1 MTYKILSV
9 SQIQDTII
17 TAVEITLSTSVETI
31 DIIHFRPSSVEEINQ
46 NVQNRLLSEQSK
58 IDAIK
63 TVSNLIT
70 TIPIGQTLTV

>member
-9 SQIQDTII
+9 SQIQDTI
-17 TAVEITLSTSVETI
+17 TTTVEITLSTGVETI

-70 TIPIGQTLTV
+70 TIPVGETVTV

>member
-58 IDAIK
+58 IDAIT

-70 TIPIGQTLTV
+70 TILVGETVTV